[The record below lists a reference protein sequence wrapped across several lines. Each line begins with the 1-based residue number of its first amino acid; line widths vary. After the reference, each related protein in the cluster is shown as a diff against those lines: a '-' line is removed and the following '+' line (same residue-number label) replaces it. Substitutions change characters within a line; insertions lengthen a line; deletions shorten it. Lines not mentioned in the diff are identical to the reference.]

1 MWLEMNLRRNLNVD
15 RQEHNRSDRARERGA
30 TAVEYAMLFSLVIGT
45 TVLAIQTLTTE
56 SGDYL
61 STTGDDIGEP
71 RERIANMDPD
81 LPDPPAWLP

>member
-1 MWLEMNLRRNLNVD
+1 MDVD
-15 RQEHNRSDRARERGA
+15 RDRKNQRHQRGA
-30 TAVEYAMLFSLVIGT
+30 TFAEYALLFSLIVGGT
-45 TVLAIQTLTTE
+45 LAAVQALTTT

-61 STTGDDIGEP
+61 SSTGDDIGEP